1 MVARLASP
9 DGLAGCQKPP
19 QHGPWTTMLA
29 EGLFKEHGLEGAVR
43 GPEAFCPISYATRL
57 APIKKTNSSAL
68 LPDFKTMV
76 EESFCMAFWI
86 SSRQR
91 APKMALPEH
100 AERGDKETSM
110 RPFGMESNT
119 PVKWGEIIV

>member
-1 MVARLASP
+1 
-9 DGLAGCQKPP
+9 
-19 QHGPWTTMLA
+19 MLA
-29 EGLFKEHGLEGAVR
+29 EDLFKEHGLEGIVR

-76 EESFCMAFWI
+76 EESFCIAFWI

-100 AERGDKETSM
+100 AELHLGDSHGGDDNAERGDKETSM

-119 PVKWGEIIV
+119 PVKWGEIIA